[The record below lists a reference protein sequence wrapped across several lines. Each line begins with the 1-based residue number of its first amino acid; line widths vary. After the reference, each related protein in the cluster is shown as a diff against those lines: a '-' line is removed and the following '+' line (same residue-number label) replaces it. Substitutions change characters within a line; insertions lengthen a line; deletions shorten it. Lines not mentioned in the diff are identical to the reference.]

1 MINFW
6 QRKPRFN
13 NNPAALDRILGPSI
27 TYGELHTLAESI
39 NIMLPREKQL
49 VALLWTNSI
58 HCLAGYLSALKSGHA
73 IILLDGTAPASS
85 LYPLLQTYMPNY
97 VWKPQNW
104 GRPNTI
110 LGKEYSL
117 MPFNEVAIN
126 LNPDLALLLP
136 LPEAGE
142 SGLMRF
148 SYDSLQHQAESLAE
162 FIDVKE
168 IDKVVQI
175 VPFTS
180 ITGIGLLNACIHR
193 GSCQAFIAEEYSIDD
208 RDAFFDDF
216 KPSLLIT
223 IGYSDVLDSELETLP
238 PSVSQCVVVSSFGNE
253 LALPKWLTE
262 IPQDNEATVQIV
274 FQIHSIGV
282 VSGLLL
288 GTDLKNSLC
297 VGGPLPLTR
306 LDVLDVTNGT
316 KIKQSDVEGHLLLRS
331 NGIPY
336 GPATEVLDL
345 NLPDLF
351 EGKLNLNCSGYFA
364 EDGHYFLS
372 ALVIE

>member
-13 NNPAALDRILGPSI
+13 NNAAAIDRIAGVSI

-58 HCLAGYLSALKSGHA
+58 HCLAGYISALKSGHA
-73 IILLDGTAPASS
+73 ILLLDGTAPAIS

-104 GRPNTI
+104 GRPNVK

-117 MPFNEVAIN
+117 MPFNEVAID

-148 SYDSLQHQAESLAE
+148 SYESLQHQAESIAE

-168 IDKVVQI
+168 VDKVLQL
-175 VPFTS
+175 VPYFS
-180 ITGIGLLNACIHR
+180 ITGLGLLNACIHR
-193 GSCQAFIAEEYSIDD
+193 GSCQAFIAEDYSLEE
-208 RDAFFDDF
+208 RNTLFDDF
-216 KPSLLIT
+216 KPTLLIT
-223 IGYSDVLDSELETLP
+223 DRDSATSNDALEASLTSVTQFVIVDRFGNNFVLP
-238 PSVSQCVVVSSFGNE
+238 PWLNE
-253 LALPKWLTE
+253 KA
-262 IPQDNEATVQIV
+262 QDFKATIQII
-274 FQIHSIGV
+274 FQIPAIGV
-282 VSGLLL
+282 VSGMVL
-288 GTDLKNSLC
+288 GSAFESSLA
-297 VGGPLPLTR
+297 VGSPLPLTR
-306 LDVLDVTNGT
+306 LDVLDTDNGT
-316 KIKQSDVEGHLLLRS
+316 KIKQSGIQGNLLLRS
-331 NGIPY
+331 IGIPY
-336 GPATEVLDL
+336 GPATEVADL
-345 NLPDLF
+345 QLTDVF
-351 EGKLNLNCSGYFA
+351 EGKLNLNCSGYFTESGLYIIA
-364 EDGHYFLS
+364 R
-372 ALVIE
+372 